1 MLKRAYTVL
10 PLYYD
15 NSKRVFMTEEYR
27 ILEEI
32 EEHQALMK
40 EARMVGEDIMA
51 IVRSIDEVWFPTL
64 GELESSSPHPH
75 LTEYAVHVLEGMGLI
90 AHSDRDDPYWD
101 EYCLDRTIAEGYRAV
116 DRMDPYWMVLV
127 ITSKD
132 HGRERTM

>member
-1 MLKRAYTVL
+1 
-10 PLYYD
+10 
-15 NSKRVFMTEEYR
+15 MTEEYR

-51 IVRSIDEVWFPTL
+51 IVRSIDEIWFPTL

-90 AHSDRDDPYWD
+90 AHSDGDDPYWD
-101 EYCLDRTIAEGYRAV
+101 EYCLDRTNAEGYRAV
-116 DRMDPYWMVLV
+116 NTMDPYWMVLV

>member
-1 MLKRAYTVL
+1 MLKRTYTVL

-64 GELESSSPHPH
+64 GGARIVVPAS
-75 LTEYAVHVLEGMGLI
+75 A
-90 AHSDRDDPYWD
+90 SDGVYSACPGRDGTD
-101 EYCLDRTIAEGYRAV
+101 C
-116 DRMDPYWMVLV
+116 
-127 ITSKD
+127 S
-132 HGRERTM
+132 